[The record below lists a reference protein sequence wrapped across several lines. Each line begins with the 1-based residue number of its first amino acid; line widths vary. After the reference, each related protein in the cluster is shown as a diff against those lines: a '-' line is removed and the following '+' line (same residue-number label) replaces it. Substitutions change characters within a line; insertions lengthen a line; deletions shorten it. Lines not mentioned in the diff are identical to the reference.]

1 MEEQKGKFGLGKI
14 YEKYLILKRNSHT
27 LQIAC
32 VFDETTQSQE
42 FFVVSQ
48 EETDDDVNMI
58 PIAKLYLDRDTESTI
73 TPMFEESALAQVVFN
88 EYEEND
94 DRFTIED
101 IDTKTLPFD
110 ETYSNMGEM
119 FKIGLNAIPKIKDRL
134 EGGDE

>member
-1 MEEQKGKFGLGKI
+1 MEEQKGKLGLGKI

-32 VFDETTQSQE
+32 V
-42 FFVVSQ
+42 
-48 EETDDDVNMI
+48 
-58 PIAKLYLDRDTESTI
+58 
-73 TPMFEESALAQVVFN
+73 
-88 EYEEND
+88 
-94 DRFTIED
+94 
-101 IDTKTLPFD
+101 FD